1 MKQVPRVNCIICEME
16 IFRGKSPNKETKRDD
31 AVTCSPRCS
40 KTYLRVQNYVKM
52 RIINQLKKKYKIK
65 G

>member
-1 MKQVPRVNCIICEME
+1 MNPPRPNCIICEME
-16 IFRGKSPNKETKRDD
+16 IFRGRSPDKERKRDD
-31 AVTCSPRCS
+31 AVTCSHKCS
-40 KTYLRVQNYVKM
+40 RTYVRIQNYVKM